1 MTIPEPI
8 PICGGKRRFRVG
20 DRVRVLPA
28 APRQSFSRDSL
39 DGEAPQRRELPSE
52 GPYTIAQ
59 VLTATSYRI
68 TLPADWDFPL
78 SGVVHASRLELWDQP
93 CGFLGTSP
101 AAAAGSYGSSLGRT
115 HSGSL
120 LPPGFP
126 AAAASASGAPRSTR
140 TPRSH
145 PIPIYA
151 FDFESPDFDDE
162 LGELGG
168 LDQPGLLATHD
179 GAEAQQDVVV
189 DVRVGNDRK
198 TAKKACLF
206 RIRWAPSRGRAQG
219 ESWEPYCAVAH
230 LAAVR
235 SYLASEEFKAFKG
248 SDPSFASFRTR
259 FPERAPR
266 MVRFAPT
273 AEEEDE

>member
-8 PICGGKRRFRVG
+8 AICGAKRRFRVG

-28 APRQSFSRDSL
+28 APRQSLSRDSV
-39 DGEAPQRRELPSE
+39 DGDAPPRPQLPE

-59 VLTATSYRI
+59 VLTATSYRL

-93 CGFLGTSP
+93 CGYLGTSP
-101 AAAAGSYGSSLGRT
+101 AAAASSFGRA
-115 HSGSL
+115 GSL
-120 LPPGFP
+120 HGSLTAGFP
-126 AAAASASGAPRSTR
+126 ASPAGIR

-151 FDFESPDFDDE
+151 FDFESPDLDE
-162 LGELGG
+162 LDEAEGEV
-168 LDQPGLLATHD
+168 
-179 GAEAQQDVVV
+179 DVVV

-206 RIRWAPSRGRAQG
+206 RIRWAASRGRTDS
-219 ESWEPYCAVAH
+219 ESWEPYTAVAH
-230 LAAVR
+230 LPAVR
-235 SYLASEEFKAFKG
+235 AYMRSEQFKEFKG
-248 SDPSFASFRTR
+248 TDPFASFRAR

-273 AEEEDE
+273 AEE